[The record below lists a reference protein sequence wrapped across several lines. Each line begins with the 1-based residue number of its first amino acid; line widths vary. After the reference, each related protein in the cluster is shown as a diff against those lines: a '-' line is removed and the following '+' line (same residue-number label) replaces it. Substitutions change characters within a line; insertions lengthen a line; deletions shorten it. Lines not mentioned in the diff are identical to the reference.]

1 MQLLLHITCVLSTHI
16 TYTTLSPA
24 FTYKYHTALHTYIGS
39 NPRHGTPFLPELK
52 TGRQYYQSISNFTQ
66 FSMFENIKGFCCH
79 YGGFCEKENFI
90 KTTYIYNKISKQIC
104 IAIQVILFQLMLL
117 PPYVVVLQRKI
128 KEIETGLM
136 RINLIVVCNVCSK
149 CFQQGQ
155 ISIAHFTQQN
165 IFSALIVSLG
175 S

>member
-66 FSMFENIKGFCCH
+66 FSMLKNIKGFCCH

-104 IAIQVILFQLMLL
+104 ITICILLFYCPGKSMRTTPSFSESTKILEVAGTPCSL
-117 PPYVVVLQRKI
+117 PI
-128 KEIETGLM
+128 STGEENF
-136 RINLIVVCNVCSK
+136 RN
-149 CFQQGQ
+149 
-155 ISIAHFTQQN
+155 
-165 IFSALIVSLG
+165 
-175 S
+175 

>member
-104 IAIQVILFQLMLL
+104 IAIYIIILL
-117 PPYVVVLQRKI
+117 PGRMSQH
-128 KEIETGLM
+128 
-136 RINLIVVCNVCSK
+136 SSS
-149 CFQQGQ
+149 
-155 ISIAHFTQQN
+155 ISSRVNTTRH
-165 IFSALIVSLG
+165 VSTAEEN
-175 S
+175 